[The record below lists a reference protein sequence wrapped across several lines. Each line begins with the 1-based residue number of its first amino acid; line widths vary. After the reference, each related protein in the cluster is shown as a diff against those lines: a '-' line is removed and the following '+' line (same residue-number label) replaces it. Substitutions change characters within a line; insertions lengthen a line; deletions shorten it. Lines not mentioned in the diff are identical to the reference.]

1 MFAWVI
7 VFDDL
12 WNLFYGGASCDVP
25 FSRFL
30 MAFLV
35 RMLVVGWE
43 VSNCL
48 KCDGVDLKDEIYL
61 ADS

>member
-1 MFAWVI
+1 MSPFR
-7 VFDDL
+7 VFDAL
-12 WNLFYGGASCDVP
+12 
-25 FSRFL
+25 
-30 MAFLV
+30 LV

-48 KCDGVDLKDEIYL
+48 KCDGADLKDEIYL